1 MAKRRLKAEDV
12 DVPTTAHDV
21 PCGYPCELHS
31 FDAVIKNVHFDI
43 YAPIM
48 PSPRPRVTSRGTFMP
63 SDYRTHVKK
72 LGVTMGYIRGLLDA
86 QGGWDPGRHF
96 NVSLFF
102 QATTAPRGDLDNLAK
117 TILDAGQLH
126 RGEPSGAELWTN
138 DSQIDALLIFRSKP
152 WGLMMFAPL
161 VEEVPPNWSVTRIH
175 VTSEPS

>member
-1 MAKRRLKAEDV
+1 MAKKRLKAEDV
-12 DVPTTAHDV
+12 DVPTTADDV
-21 PCGYPCELHS
+21 PGGYPCELFS
-31 FDAVIKNVHFDI
+31 FNHEIGHVQFSI

-72 LGVTMGYIRGLLDA
+72 LGVTLGHLRGLLDA
-86 QGGWDPGRHF
+86 RGGWDPGARM

-102 QATTAPRGDLDNLAK
+102 EAFNPPKGDLDNLAK

-138 DSQIDALLIFRSKP
+138 DSQID
-152 WGLMMFAPL
+152 GLMVFRCRGAGT
-161 VEEVPPNWSVTRIH
+161 EHWSDTR
-175 VTSEPS
+175 VVVARVS